1 MRVRKSAEAIVA
13 AVMERRAEHGRTRVG
28 ERFSMKPMKTEAHRP
43 DGAQAEESGRYPE
56 GAELRV
62 EVESLDV
69 ERTKAELGRDSG
81 LMEVVCE
88 RGNLWLAYERV
99 IRNKGAAGVD
109 GIGVSEFKGH
119 LQQHWPTIKAKLLA
133 GTYIPQ
139 AVRRVDIPKPQGGV
153 RTLGIPTLTDR
164 LIQQALHQVLSP
176 IFEAD
181 FSESSYGF
189 RPGRSAHQA
198 VKAAQHYVAQG
209 RRVVVDMDL
218 EKFFD
223 RVNHDTLMAKLAK
236 KIGDGRVLK
245 LIRRYLEAG
254 MMAEGVV
261 SSRTQGTPQGGPL
274 SPLLSNI
281 LLTELDRE
289 LERRGHAFCRY
300 ADDCNIYVRSQ
311 AAGERVLGG
320 ITQFLSERLK
330 LTVNEAKS
338 AVARPW
344 ERKFLGYS
352 LTRHKAPKLRIAP
365 ASLQRLEDKVRE
377 VLKGA
382 RGRSVRATIE
392 DLNPVLRGWAAY
404 FKLTETKRALEDID
418 GWLRRKLRCIL
429 WRQWKRPYTR
439 AKNLMKAG
447 LREER
452 AFRSAF
458 NQRGPWWN
466 SGASHM
472 NAAFPKSFFDR
483 LGLVS
488 LLDTTR
494 RLQCLS

>member
-1 MRVRKSAEAIVA
+1 M
-13 AVMERRAEHGRTRVG
+13 
-28 ERFSMKPMKTEAHRP
+28 
-43 DGAQAEESGRYPE
+43 
-56 GAELRV
+56 
-62 EVESLDV
+62 
-69 ERTKAELGRDSG
+69 KAESNG
-81 LMEVVCE
+81 LMEAVCE
-88 RGNLWLAYERV
+88 RGNLMLAYQRV
-99 IRNKGAAGVD
+99 VRNKGAAGVD
-109 GIGVSEFKGH
+109 GIGVAELKGH
-119 LQQHWPTIKAKLLA
+119 LKRHWPTLKAKLLA

-139 AVRRVDIPKPQGGV
+139 AVRQVDIPKPQGGV

-164 LIQQALHQVLSP
+164 LIQQALHQVLLP
-176 IFEAD
+176 IFEAG

-198 VKAAQHYVAQG
+198 VQAAKRYVAEG

-223 RVNHDTLMAKLAK
+223 RVNHDILMG
-236 KIGDGRVLK
+236 KIAEKVADERVLK

-254 MMAEGVV
+254 MMVDGIV
-261 SSRTQGTPQGGPL
+261 SPRTEGTPQGGPL

-300 ADDCNIYVRSQ
+300 ADDCNIYVGSQ
-311 AAGERVLGG
+311 AAGERVLAG
-320 ITQFLSERLK
+320 ITRFLAERLK
-330 LTVNEAKS
+330 LGVNEAKS
-338 AVARPW
+338 AVAPPW
-344 ERKFLGYS
+344 KRKFLGYS
-352 LTRHKAPKLRIAP
+352 LSWHKAPKLRV
-365 ASLQRLEDKVRE
+365 ASSSQKRLQDKIRE

-382 RGRSVRATIE
+382 RGRSLRQTIAE
-392 DLNPVLRGWAAY
+392 LNPVLRGWAAY
-404 FKLTETKRALEDID
+404 FRLTETMRALEEID
-418 GWLRRKLRCIL
+418 GWLRRKLRCLL

-439 AKNLMKAG
+439 ARNLMKAG
-447 LREER
+447 MGEER
-452 AFRSAF
+452 AFRSGF

-472 NAAFPKSFFDR
+472 NAALRKSYFER

>member
-1 MRVRKSAEAIVA
+1 MKAEDSRQVNTRTEASARNADGVVLGAEADLT
-13 AVMERRAEHGRTRVG
+13 TR
-28 ERFSMKPMKTEAHRP
+28 
-43 DGAQAEESGRYPE
+43 
-56 GAELRV
+56 L
-62 EVESLDV
+62 
-69 ERTKAELGRDSG
+69 RTKAELKQESG

-88 RGNLWLAYERV
+88 RGNLRLAYQRV
-99 IRNKGAAGVD
+99 VENKGAAGVD
-109 GIGVSEFKGH
+109 DIGVAEFKGH
-119 LQQHWPTIKAKLLA
+119 LKQHWPTIKAKLLA
-133 GTYIPQ
+133 GEYMPQ
-139 AVRRVDIPKPQGGV
+139 AVRRVDIEKPQGGT

-164 LIQQALHQVLSP
+164 MIQQAVHQVLSP

-189 RPGRSAHQA
+189 RPGRNAHQA
-198 VKAAQHYVAQG
+198 LKAAKQHVAEG
-209 RRVVVDMDL
+209 RRFVVDMDL

-223 RVNHDTLMAKLAK
+223 RVNHDLLMEKLSK
-236 KIGDGRVLK
+236 KVGDGRVLR

-254 MMAEGVV
+254 MMAQGIV
-261 SSRTQGTPQGGPL
+261 SPRTEGTPQGGPL
-274 SPLLSNI
+274 SPLLSNV

-311 AAGERVLGG
+311 QAGERVMAS
-320 ITQFLSERLK
+320 ITRFLADTLK
-330 LTVNEAKS
+330 LTVNTAKS

-344 ERKFLGYS
+344 VRKFLGYS
-352 LTRHKAPKLRIAP
+352 LTWHKAPKLRIAP
-365 ASLQRLEDKVRE
+365 TSLKRLEDKVRD

-382 RGRSVRATIE
+382 RGRSLAEVIIA
-392 DLNPVLRGWAAY
+392 LNPILRGWMAY
-404 FKLTETKRALEDID
+404 FRLSETKMAPEELD
-418 GWLRRKLRCIL
+418 GWVRHKLRCIL

-447 LREER
+447 LTEER

-472 NAAFPKSFFDR
+472 NQAFPKSSFDR

-488 LLDTTR
+488 LLDTMR
-494 RLQCLS
+494 RLQCVQ

>member
-1 MRVRKSAEAIVA
+1 MKADDSRQVN
-13 AVMERRAEHGRTRVG
+13 TG
-28 ERFSMKPMKTEAHRP
+28 E
-43 DGAQAEESGRYPE
+43 EESGQNSE
-56 GAELRV
+56 GALHGAEA
-62 EVESLDV
+62 DV
-69 ERTKAELGRDSG
+69 TTRKRTKAEWERESG
-81 LMEVVCE
+81 LMDVVCE
-88 RGNLWLAYERV
+88 RGNLMLAYQRV
-99 IRNKGAAGVD
+99 LKNKGAAGVD
-109 GIGVSEFKGH
+109 GIGIAEFKEH
-119 LQQHWPTIKAKLLA
+119 LKQHWPTIKAKLLA
-133 GTYIPQ
+133 GEYMP
-139 AVRRVDIPKPQGGV
+139 APVRRVDIPKPQGGV

-176 IFEAD
+176 IFEAE

-189 RPGRSAHQA
+189 RPGRNAHQA
-198 VKAAQHYVAQG
+198 VKAAKQYVAEG
-209 RRVVVDMDL
+209 RRIVVDMDL

-223 RVNHDTLMAKLAK
+223 RVNHDLLMQKLST
-236 KIGDGRVLK
+236 KIEDGRVLR

-254 MMAEGVV
+254 MMADGMV
-261 SSRTQGTPQGGPL
+261 SPRTEGTPQGGPL

-289 LERRGHAFCRY
+289 LERRGHTFCRY
-300 ADDCNIYVRSQ
+300 ADDCNIYVKSKE
-311 AAGERVLGG
+311 AGERVMVS
-320 ITQFLSERLK
+320 ITRFLADTLK
-330 LTVNEAKS
+330 LTVNAAKS

-352 LTRHKAPKLRIAP
+352 LTWHKAPKLKIAP
-365 ASLQRLEDKVRE
+365 TSLKRLEDKIRE

-382 RGRSVRATIE
+382 RGRSLTKVIDE
-392 DLNPVLRGWAAY
+392 LNPILRGWMAY
-404 FKLTETKRALEDID
+404 FKLTETKRVLEKLD
-418 GWLRRKLRCIL
+418 GWIRRKLRCIL

-447 LREER
+447 LVEER

-472 NAAFPKSFFDR
+472 NQAFPKSFFDR

-488 LLDTTR
+488 LLDTMR
-494 RLQCLS
+494 RLQCIQ